1 MPELFNAAT
10 YLLDRHVEQGR
21 GDRVAVD
28 GPAGTLTYAEL
39 LALVGKLGAGLREL
53 GVRPEERVV
62 MAASDSPQLLAA
74 ILAVMRIGAVA
85 VPVNTMLTGH
95 ELGELL
101 RDARARVAF
110 CSAEFAA
117 AAAQAAAAAPELRDV
132 VLGPAG
138 SGDHDAA
145 GGGAHPG
152 DAAAAF
158 PAGISVTS
166 LAELLARGSRMG
178 PCLPYPTWADSAAL
192 WLYTSGTTGTAKGAV
207 HRHANIRYV
216 AQTYPREVLG
226 ITSGDRCYSVAK
238 LFFAYGLGNSAF
250 FPLAAGATAILDPA
264 RPAPA
269 LVAQRL
275 ASYQPTLFFAVP
287 SFYTA
292 LLAAGVPAGALR
304 SVRLAVSAGETL
316 PAGIYQRFLDRFG
329 VGILD
334 GIGSTEALHIF
345 VSNRPGSVRPGSSGT
360 PVTGYEVDIRDE
372 NGRPVAD
379 GLPGDLYLKAPSAAL
394 GYWCRTDITRK
405 VFQGE
410 WLRTGDVYVRSAD
423 GYYTCLGRSTDMIK
437 AGGIWVSPAEVE
449 ARLLE
454 HPGVAAAAVV
464 GLADADGLETPV
476 ACVVRT
482 ARQQH
487 EPGPSGAGPD
497 EAAQAAE
504 LVTFCRAG
512 LAAFKRPRAV
522 LFFESLPTTATGKLR
537 RFAVREMAAEML
549 AGSGPLGGQLAGG
562 QPGAVRPGTQRV

>member
-21 GDRVAVD
+21 GDRVAVT
-28 GPAGTLTYAEL
+28 GPAGTLTYGEL
-39 LALVGKLGAGLREL
+39 LDLVGRLGAGLRDL

-62 MAASDSPQLLAA
+62 MAASDSPHLLAA

-101 RDARARVAF
+101 TDARARVAF
-110 CSAEFAA
+110 VSAEFAA
-117 AAAQAAAAAPELRDV
+117 AAAKAAAQAPELRDV
-132 VLGPAG
+132 VLAPAAT
-138 SGDHDAA
+138 GDHGAA
-145 GGGAHPG
+145 DGGSDLDG
-152 DAAAAF
+152 AAAAF
-158 PAGISVTS
+158 PPGISVTS
-166 LAELLARGSRMG
+166 LRGVLARGSRRG
-178 PCLPYPTWADSAAL
+178 PSSPYPTWADSPAL

-207 HRHANIRYV
+207 HRHANIRCV
-216 AQTYPREVLG
+216 AETYPREVLG
-226 ITSGDRCYSVAK
+226 ITPGDRCYSVAK

-264 RPAPA
+264 RPTPA

-275 ASYQPTLFFAVP
+275 ARYQPTLFFAVP
-287 SFYTA
+287 SFYAA
-292 LLAAGVPAGALR
+292 LLAADVPAGALA

-316 PAGIYQRFLDRFG
+316 PAGIYQRFLDRYG

-345 VSNRPGSVRPGSSGT
+345 VSNRPGAVRPGSSGL
-360 PVTGYEVDIRDE
+360 PVTGYEVEIRDE
-372 NGRPVAD
+372 NGSAVPD
-379 GLPGDLYLKAPSAAL
+379 GMPGDLYLKAPSAAL
-394 GYWCRTDITRK
+394 GYWCRTDATRK

-423 GYYTCLGRSTDMIK
+423 GYYTCLGRSSDMIK

-454 HPGVAAAAVV
+454 HPDVAQAAVV

-482 ARQQH
+482 AGRQRD
-487 EPGPSGAGPD
+487 AGPAGAEPD
-497 EAAQAAE
+497 DAAQAAE
-504 LVTFCRAG
+504 LVTFCRDG

-522 LFFESLPTTATGKLR
+522 LFFESLPATATGKLR
-537 RFAVREMAAEML
+537 RFAVRDKAAEML
-549 AGSGPLGGQLAGG
+549 AGGGG
-562 QPGAVRPGTQRV
+562 QPGTRQPGPERV